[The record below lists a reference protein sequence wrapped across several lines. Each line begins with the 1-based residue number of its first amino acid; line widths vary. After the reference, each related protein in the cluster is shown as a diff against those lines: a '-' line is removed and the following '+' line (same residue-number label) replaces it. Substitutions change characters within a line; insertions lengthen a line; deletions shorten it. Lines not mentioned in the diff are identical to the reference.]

1 MDTGAH
7 YPGQDS
13 LFSQVSTYRLE
24 DGVEKMETPSPCMSD
39 RQGREHEAQG
49 DKGHSSSLR
58 TGPNLNLL
66 FHLYRKAPSRAL
78 IPLQCQ
84 GGSCDTTLDRSTYI
98 DTVVLETCS
107 GTCASGVD
115 REVC

>member
-7 YPGQDS
+7 YPRQDS

-39 RQGREHEAQG
+39 RQGWEHEPQG

-58 TGPNLNLL
+58 DGPQPKL
-66 FHLYRKAPSRAL
+66 AL
-78 IPLQCQ
+78 SPIQKSAIK
-84 GGSCDTTLDRSTYI
+84 GTDSSA
-98 DTVVLETCS
+98 VS
-107 GTCASGVD
+107 GRV
-115 REVC
+115 RLV

>member
-1 MDTGAH
+1 MHVRQKDGNM
-7 YPGQDS
+7 S
-13 LFSQVSTYRLE
+13 L
-24 DGVEKMETPSPCMSD
+24 
-39 RQGREHEAQG
+39 
-49 DKGHSSSLR
+49 KGTRVTAAASG

-84 GGSCDTTLDRSTYI
+84 GGEGSCDTTLDGSTYT